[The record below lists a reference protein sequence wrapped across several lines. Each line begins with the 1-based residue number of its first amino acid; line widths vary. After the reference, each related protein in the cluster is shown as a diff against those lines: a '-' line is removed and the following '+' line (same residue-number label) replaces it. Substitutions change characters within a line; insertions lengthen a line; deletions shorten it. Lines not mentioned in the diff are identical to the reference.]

1 MTFRNILAASAA
13 TVTLALVTT
22 SAMADTVTVFGKNG
36 KEGYG
41 AKFAVIQRF
50 QPNRHGLPP
59 AGAPTWSYSFKYG
72 RKTYTDAFIGTAPTT
87 NSTTT
92 IPVYLVP
99 MAMTYGSTTYD
110 PTKVTAN
117 GVSIVQNVLNSP
129 LFQSSVNYTQ
139 GGTNIGTTQYEDA
152 FQRATLWGTAKSY
165 PNWHTI
171 FGTPT
176 VEPVQ
181 TFNVG
186 THGELINAFGASNL
200 ILANISY
207 FDSAIQ
213 KLIGTLKIPSTAL
226 PLFITTNTYLSSTNN
241 TSGCCI
247 GGYHSVYSSQ
257 PYAHATYI
265 TTAGAFAQDVSALS
279 HELGEYIDDPSTNNS
294 SPCGVLEVGDP
305 LEGNANYGGYP
316 YTVGGVTWNLQ
327 DLATLEYFG
336 APANTSINN
345 YFTFQGESIGVCAN
359 GS

>member
-72 RKTYTDAFIGTAPTT
+72 RRTYTDAFIGTAPTT

-181 TFNVG
+181 TYNVG

-200 ILANISY
+200 ILANINY
-207 FDSAIQ
+207 FNSAIQ
-213 KLIGTLKIPSTAL
+213 KLIGTLNFPAPHCRSSSPPTPTSPA
-226 PLFITTNTYLSSTNN
+226 PTTPAAAAS
-241 TSGCCI
+241 
-247 GGYHSVYSSQ
+247 
-257 PYAHATYI
+257 AA
-265 TTAGAFAQDVSALS
+265 TTASTPASPMPTPPISPPPARSRRTYPPSA
-279 HELGEYIDDPSTNNS
+279 TNS
-294 SPCGVLEVGDP
+294 
-305 LEGNANYGGYP
+305 
-316 YTVGGVTWNLQ
+316 
-327 DLATLEYFG
+327 
-336 APANTSINN
+336 ANTSTIPAP
-345 YFTFQGESIGVCAN
+345 TTARPAAPWKSAIRWKATQITAATPTRSAA
-359 GS
+359 